1 MIPRVAGILFALASA
16 LPAQAETIWRGF
28 GPAHDK
34 DAQACG
40 RIVGG
45 ECAKPGAWPWQIALY
60 RQTPKEGEFEFICGG
75 SIIAERWVLT
85 AAHCVT
91 HGGAALKPDAFAVM
105 EGTHNRDGKSGRII
119 RVGRITAHE
128 GWNDDTKENDIALLE
143 LAEPAHSAPVTLATP
158 RDGAYEDGRAVVTGW
173 GKLRP
178 FENLRDENGNV
189 VPGKF
194 VDQLTNQ
201 VITTEDALKLLTGNL
216 MQVELPLTPLSDCKA
231 ALRDAKS
238 ANGTHPV
245 FDERVL
251 CAGVPEGGKDSCN
264 GDSGGPLVARKQEG
278 YWVQIGVVSWGLGCA
293 RPNSPGVY
301 TRVSAFENWIKA
313 ETGIDQGAPSTET
326 QTVLGNGTAVEN
338 PAGLSVSF
346 VQGPRLKSGPGPV
359 QAAVR
364 TNKRGYLMLLNVG
377 ADGKVTRLFPSEL
390 SHRSPTGELQRVLQ
404 PGRTLLIPDPKDIYS
419 GFAFSVDP
427 PAGPGRL
434 VAVLTAEPLDELT
447 IPDARNTFDDRASAI
462 ALLSTVARGINR
474 DIALSEKGRDTA
486 SIAYFDYEILP

>member
-1 MIPRVAGILFALASA
+1 MIPIFAGILFAFASA
-16 LPAQAETIWRGF
+16 LPAQAETVWRGL

-40 RIVGG
+40 RVVGG
-45 ECAKPGAWPWQIALY
+45 ECAKPGAWPWQIALFH
-60 RQTPKEGEFEFICGG
+60 RASKNDEFNFICGG

-85 AAHCVT
+85 AAHCITVDPEPT
-91 HGGAALKPDAFAVM
+91 ADKFAVI
-105 EGTHNRDGKSGRII
+105 EGTHNKDRKSGRFISI
-119 RVGRITAHE
+119 GRIAVHE
-128 GWNDDTKENDIALLE
+128 GWNKATRENDIALLE

-178 FENLRDENGNV
+178 FAKLRDENGNEM
-189 VPGKF
+189 PGKY
-194 VDQLTNQ
+194 VDLLTNQ
-201 VITTEDALKLLTGNL
+201 VITEEEMRKLLTDNL

-238 ANGTHPV
+238 ANGTHLV
-245 FDERVL
+245 IDERNV
-251 CAGVPEGGKDSCN
+251 CAGVREGGKDSCQ

-293 RPNSPGVY
+293 RPDSPGVY
-301 TRVSAFENWIKA
+301 TSVSAFENWIKA
-313 ETGIDQGAPSTET
+313 KTGIDQSAPSTET
-326 QTVLGNGTAVEN
+326 QAVLENGTAVEN

-346 VQGPRLKSGPGPV
+346 VQGPRLKSGRSV
-359 QAAVR
+359 QAAVS
-364 TNKRGYLMLLNVG
+364 TNKRGSLMLLNFG

-390 SHRSPTGELQRVLQ
+390 SHRSPAGELQRVLQ

-419 GFAFSVDP
+419 GFEFSVDP

-434 VAVLTAEPLDELT
+434 VAVLTAEPIDELT
-447 IPDARNTFDDRASAI
+447 IPDARNTFEDRASAI